1 MCTQYK
7 HDFLVLTADKFIIIP
22 QDIIKIFSMN
32 SNISYYS
39 VKYAKLISY
48 YVVKVRFS
56 TFDIMADPFIQ
67 IAQKNSRF

>member
-39 VKYAKLISY
+39 VKCAKLISY
-48 YVVKVRFS
+48 YVVKVRLS
-56 TFDIMADPFIQ
+56 MFDIMADPFIQ
-67 IAQKNSRF
+67 IAQKISRF